1 MKNRSKSLVCGVA
14 VLFLISVHSAG
25 TAADF
30 QVTVATDSGDGSV
43 ANSLSWAIN
52 QANATPGADT
62 ITLGVDVL
70 LTGTM
75 RAMIESDLTLRSDTT
90 RRAIDGDNRHRP
102 LFIRSGVVAIES
114 LDIVNGRVKGG
125 DSSRGGGGAGLG
137 GALFILAGEVTITNV
152 GLFNN
157 TAVGGSGGS
166 AGNGAGGGM
175 TGNGFG
181 EGGGGL
187 FDTSSGLLG
196 AGAGANGG
204 LPGLDEDGEAGGFG
218 GGGGASAFAKGGGGG
233 FGGGGGSGLMGG
245 SGGFG
250 GGGGAGELG
259 IGLGGIGGDGGFGGG
274 GGYGAFESGN
284 GGFGGASAI
293 GGGGGAGFGG
303 AIFAAGGRTSLIGV
317 QFSGNDVEAGRAGD
331 PMALG
336 GDIFIC
342 TADIDPTAALCGAEV
357 RADDASNPSDIFGV
371 IGPIAP
377 DDVIFSDGFEDD
389 AFE

>member
-1 MKNRSKSLVCGVA
+1 
-14 VLFLISVHSAG
+14 
-25 TAADF
+25 
-30 QVTVATDSGDGSV
+30 
-43 ANSLSWAIN
+43 
-52 QANATPGADT
+52 
-62 ITLGVDVL
+62 
-70 LTGTM
+70 
-75 RAMIESDLTLRSDTT
+75 
-90 RRAIDGDNRHRP
+90 
-102 LFIRSGVVAIES
+102 
-114 LDIVNGRVKGG
+114 
-125 DSSRGGGGAGLG
+125 
-137 GALFILAGEVTITNV
+137 
-152 GLFNN
+152 
-157 TAVGGSGGS
+157 
-166 AGNGAGGGM
+166 
-175 TGNGFG
+175 
-181 EGGGGL
+181 
-187 FDTSSGLLG
+187 
-196 AGAGANGG
+196 
-204 LPGLDEDGEAGGFG
+204 
-218 GGGGASAFAKGGGGG
+218 
-233 FGGGGGSGLMGG
+233 MGG

-274 GGYGAFESGN
+274 GGYGALESGN